1 MSAMG
6 VIEISVKMLF
16 LIAEFPLTPAS
27 FLTGKFLLIWWKLRL
42 PAIFRN
48 SQLH

>member
-27 FLTGKFLLIWWKLRL
+27 FLTGRFLLNMVEIEIGSRL
-42 PAIFRN
+42 
-48 SQLH
+48 

>member
-1 MSAMG
+1 MSAVG

-16 LIAEFPLTPAS
+16 LIAEFPLTLAS
-27 FLTGKFLLIWWKLRL
+27 FLIGKFLLTWWKLIL
-42 PAIFRN
+42 SAIFRN